1 MTTAVARP
9 LRTRP
14 RRGRAGKAGVA
25 PYLFV
30 TPAALLFVVFLL
42 IPTGYAVWLSLR
54 RSTVSGSGLVPGS
67 RKESFAGLSN
77 YAASLKDPEFL
88 HSLLRMLLYGVI
100 VVPIMLGLALL
111 FALILDSSVA
121 KLRRFSRVAIFLP
134 YAVPGVIASLLWGF
148 LYLPHVSPFRYAA
161 AHMGLPEPNFFT
173 PTTIFGSVANV
184 AIWGGTGFNMIVLY
198 TALRTIPSELYDSAR
213 VDGCGE
219 LQIATRVKIPMLTPA
234 LVLTTVFSLIATLQV
249 FNEPTT
255 LKPLTN
261 VISSTWMPLM
271 KVYRDGFI
279 NGDLYSA
286 AATSVI
292 LAFATLF
299 VSFGLLK
306 LVQTRAFGE
315 D

>member
-1 MTTAVARP
+1 VATP
-9 LRTRP
+9 RTRP
-14 RRGRAGKAGVA
+14 AGRRSATGRAGPA

-30 TPAALLFVVFLL
+30 APAVGFFVFFLL
-42 IPTGYAVWLSLR
+42 VPTFYALWLSTR
-54 RSTVSGSGLVPGS
+54 HSKVSGSGLVPGS
-67 RKESFAGLSN
+67 RRESFAGLSN
-77 YAASLKDPEFL
+77 YTASLRDPEFV
-88 HSLLRMLLYGVI
+88 HSLLRMVIYGAI
-100 VVPIMLGLALL
+100 VVPIMLGLALT

-121 KLRRFSRVAIFLP
+121 RLRRFTRIAIFLP

-148 LYLPHVSPFRYAA
+148 LYLPHISPIRYAA
-161 AHMGLPEPNFFT
+161 EHLGLPVPNFFT
-173 PTTIFGSVANV
+173 PTSIFGSVANI

-198 TALRTIPSELYDSAR
+198 TALRTVPPELYDSAR

-219 LQIATRVKIPMLTPA
+219 FQVATRIKLPMLLPA

-292 LAFATLF
+292 IAAFTLV
-299 VSFGLLK
+299 VSFGLLR
-306 LVQTRAFGE
+306 LVSDRAFGE
-315 D
+315 DAR